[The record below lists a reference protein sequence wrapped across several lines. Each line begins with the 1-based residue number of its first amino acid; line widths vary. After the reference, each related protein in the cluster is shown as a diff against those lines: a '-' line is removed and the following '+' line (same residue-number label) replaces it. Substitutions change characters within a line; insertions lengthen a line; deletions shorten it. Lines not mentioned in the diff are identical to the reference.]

1 MQGRELANLHGVKNA
16 EDVELPFLGDV
27 RRVGEERKGDV
38 HQEKITRSAL
48 PRVLPPCLH
57 WEMSSSSSSSAATP
71 RSQPPVAATPNG
83 FGMTD
88 AGLVLM
94 ATIWGVNYSVVKAG
108 LQAMTPLSFTAVRMV
123 FASLVLFAV
132 ARFIRDAW
140 PSRRDA
146 WQLFLLGLLGNGFY
160 QLLFISGMARTRAG
174 VAALIVAAGPAWIA
188 IMSRMLGRE
197 RVSRLGWG
205 GIGLQLVGVV
215 CVVGSTQG
223 FEGGEQG
230 LIGAVLIS
238 AGSITWAL
246 YSVLL
251 QPYTQRA
258 HALHLSAITLASGAL
273 MMAVV
278 GLPDMLRLD
287 WGSVSLTGWGA
298 VAYSALGA
306 MVVGYMLFY
315 HGVRVLGPT
324 KTAMYGNLQPIIA
337 IAVAWVM
344 LHETP
349 TSWQLLGAG
358 FIMAGLLVSRT
369 AKVRPAPEALE
380 EAA

>member
-1 MQGRELANLHGVKNA
+1 MTSL
-16 EDVELPFLGDV
+16 
-27 RRVGEERKGDV
+27 
-38 HQEKITRSAL
+38 
-48 PRVLPPCLH
+48 
-57 WEMSSSSSSSAATP
+57 SSARTNPSA
-71 RSQPPVAATPNG
+71 PVASPATAPG
-83 FGMTD
+83 FGLTD

-123 FASLVLFAV
+123 LAALVLFGI
-132 ARFIRDAW
+132 ARFAKDAW

-146 WQLFLLGLLGNGFY
+146 GRMLLLGLLGNGFY

-188 IMSRMLGRE
+188 IMSRLLGRE
-197 RVSRLGWG
+197 RVSRLGWA
-205 GIGLQLVGVV
+205 GIGLQLVGVL
-215 CVVGSTQG
+215 CVVGSTQK
-223 FEGGEQG
+223 FEGGAQG
-230 LIGAVLIS
+230 LVGALLI
-238 AGSITWAL
+238 ATASIAWAL

-251 QPYTQRA
+251 QPYTQRSNG
-258 HALHLSAITLASGAL
+258 LHLSAITLASGAS
-273 MMAVV
+273 MMALV

-287 WGSVSLTGWGA
+287 WGAVSMNGWLSV
-298 VAYSALGA
+298 VYSALLA
-306 MVVGYMLFY
+306 MVVGYLLFY

-324 KTAMYGNLQPIIA
+324 KTSMYGNLQPIIA
-337 IAVAWVM
+337 IAVAWVL

-349 TSWQLLGAG
+349 TTWQLLGAG